1 MLIFFQIPAMFL
13 TWVMIFFKHRHR
25 HIAQIRFLFLP
36 MSGIIIQT
44 VFDKKLMMFYSYL
57 QDPDR
62 TLHDWVI
69 MSDDKRMEIDR
80 GEQ

>member
-1 MLIFFQIPAMFL
+1 MDYDFFQTQAPAYCTNTL
-13 TWVMIFFKHRHR
+13 LI
-25 HIAQIRFLFLP
+25 LP